1 LLANV
6 AIRNAIQS
14 RQESAIA
21 ATGATSAQ
29 TELIKRADEA
39 YAAAERAGNAAGRVQ
54 ATKLNAK
61 LTAVCEVLA
70 AKAAN

>member
-39 YAAAERAGNAAGRVQ
+39 YAAAERAGNAGRVQ

-70 AKAAN
+70 AKD